1 MFAQDEKLMEGTVS
15 MALVTGSCAIKVYS
29 AVVSIKDWQG
39 VQ

>member
-1 MFAQDEKLMEGTVS
+1 MFAQDEKLMEATVS